1 MSRRDFYEILGVER
15 GAGPEEIKKAYRQM
29 ALKHHPDRNPG
40 DRGAEERFKEAA
52 EAYSVLADPEK
63 RATYDRFGP
72 EGLRGQNFPG
82 FDSTVFEGFED
93 ILGNIF
99 GFDFGFGEVF
109 GGGRRRARAERGRD
123 LGLDVEVTLEEAAQG
138 VERELHLHRAEGCS
152 TCQGTGRKPGTRP
165 SSCPACGGRGQV
177 RHSQGFFTIART
189 CSRCD
194 GAGEV
199 NLAGCEDCRGTGR
212 TTAKRTLKIRIP
224 AGIDDGARMRL
235 SGEGEAGARGTGRG
249 DLYVQVRVKPHEFFE
264 RDGADL
270 AATVTLSFAQAAL
283 GVAAEVPTLGGGRET
298 LKIPPGTQPGAVF
311 KLRGHGLPVL
321 ERRGTGDLY
330 VKIEVRTPEGLSKE
344 EKVLLREFAERRGEG
359 LDRVDVAG
367 PAKGRT
373 PVH

>member
-1 MSRRDFYEILGVER
+1 MSRRDFYEILGVGR
-15 GAGPEEIKKAYRQM
+15 GASPEEVKKAYRQM
-29 ALKHHPDRNPG
+29 ALKYHPDRNPG
-40 DRGAEERFKEAA
+40 DKEAEERFKEAA
-52 EAYSVLADPEK
+52 EAYSVLADPDK

-72 EGLRGQNFPG
+72 EGLKGQGFPG
-82 FDSTVFEGFED
+82 FESTVFEGFED

-99 GFDFGFGEVF
+99 GFDFGFGDVF

-123 LGLDVEVTLEEAAQG
+123 LGLEVELTLEEAAQG
-138 VERELHLHRAEGCS
+138 AERELTLHRAEACP

-177 RHSQGFFTIART
+177 RHSQGFFTMART

-199 NLAGCEDCRGTGR
+199 HTAGCEDCRGAGR

-235 SGEGEAGARGTGRG
+235 AGEGEAGARGAGRG

-270 AATVTLSFAQAAL
+270 AATVSLSLAQAAL
-283 GVAAEVPTLGGGRET
+283 GVTAEIPTLEGGRET
-298 LKIPPGTQPGAVF
+298 VKIPPGTQ
-311 KLRGHGLPVL
+311 
-321 ERRGTGDLY
+321 
-330 VKIEVRTPEGLSKE
+330 S
-344 EKVLLREFAERRGEG
+344 
-359 LDRVDVAG
+359 
-367 PAKGRT
+367 
-373 PVH
+373 

>member
-1 MSRRDFYEILGVER
+1 
-15 GAGPEEIKKAYRQM
+15 
-29 ALKHHPDRNPG
+29 
-40 DRGAEERFKEAA
+40 
-52 EAYSVLADPEK
+52 
-63 RATYDRFGP
+63 
-72 EGLRGQNFPG
+72 
-82 FDSTVFEGFED
+82 
-93 ILGNIF
+93 
-99 GFDFGFGEVF
+99 
-109 GGGRRRARAERGRD
+109 
-123 LGLDVEVTLEEAAQG
+123 
-138 VERELHLHRAEGCS
+138 
-152 TCQGTGRKPGTRP
+152 
-165 SSCPACGGRGQV
+165 
-177 RHSQGFFTIART
+177 
-189 CSRCD
+189 
-194 GAGEV
+194 
-199 NLAGCEDCRGTGR
+199 
-212 TTAKRTLKIRIP
+212 
-224 AGIDDGARMRL
+224 MRL